1 MEITNQ
7 VLENLPWK
15 RKTSPSGWISFNAPC
30 CQHLGHSADTRG
42 RGGIHPT
49 PEGGINFHCFNCH
62 FTTGW
67 QPGRCLSYKMRRF
80 MTWLGMSEEVI
91 GRLALFAI
99 SQEIPEPVVTEQ
111 RELPTYEPREP
122 CPGRPITSWLADG
135 HITEENYNSL
145 EAAINYLD
153 SRGFSDMLDQFY
165 WTDDASLRNRVLIP
179 FTWNN
184 KPMGF
189 TGRLFTNDGIKK
201 IKYFSNYP
209 SNMVW
214 GYDHQQNNAKFCIV
228 VEGVLDAVAIGAIAI
243 CSNEVNAMQAD
254 VIETLDRDIIV
265 VPDCDK
271 AGRAMVDAALKY
283 GWSVAFPDWEN
294 GIKDVADAVAK
305 YGHTF
310 TMRSILDSVESN
322 SLKIKLQTKRWFY

>member
-7 VLENLPWK
+7 VLDHLPWK
-15 RKTSPSGWISFNAPC
+15 KKSTPSGWISFNAPC
-30 CQHLGHSADTRG
+30 CQHLGHSPDTRG
-42 RGGIHPT
+42 RGGIHVT

-67 QPGRCLSYKMRRF
+67 QPGRRLSYKMRRF
-80 MTWLGMSEEVI
+80 MNWLGMGEELI

-99 SQEIPEPVVTEQ
+99 SQETPEEIVAAQ
-111 RELPTYEPREP
+111 RELPTFEPREP
-122 CPGRPITSWLADG
+122 CPGRPITSWLNDG
-135 HITEENYNSL
+135 HITEEDYNSL

-153 SRGFSDMLDQFY
+153 RRGFGDKLDQFY
-165 WTDDASLRNRVLIP
+165 WTDDAALRDRVLVP

-184 KPMGF
+184 KPMGYS
-189 TGRLFTNDGIKK
+189 GRLFVDGKKK
-201 IKYFSNYP
+201 IKYYSNYP
-209 SNMVW
+209 SNLIW
-214 GYDHQQNNAKFCIV
+214 GYDKQHKAAKFCIV
-228 VEGVLDAVAIGAIAI
+228 VEGTLDAVAINAIAI
-243 CSNEVNAMQAD
+243 CSNEVNDVQAE

-265 VPDCDK
+265 VPDRDK

-283 GWSVAFPDWEN
+283 GWSVSFPDWET

-310 TMRSILDSVESN
+310 TMRSILSSVEQFN
-322 SLKIKLQTKRWFY
+322 LKIKLKSKGWFF